1 MNDESGDTENKA
13 TAIASLLVLGLGLAA
28 LFTGQSWFW
37 LVFVI
42 GFAVVVPIIA
52 ILTGESEEGENE
64 SAPTGATEPDEEAAS
79 KTDALRILRERYA
92 RGELSEEQ
100 FEAKLDR
107 LLESETFEGVRER
120 REAERELER

>member
-1 MNDESGDTENKA
+1 MSDESGDTENKA
-13 TAIASLLVLGLGLAA
+13 TAIASLLVLGLGLTA

-52 ILTGESEEGENE
+52 ILTGESEGSVDGPTTDAPE
-64 SAPTGATEPDEEAAS
+64 SDADAAS

-100 FEAKLDR
+100 FEAKLDH
-107 LLESETFEGVRER
+107 LLESETFEDVRTR